1 MTVNI
6 VIIFVT
12 IVTILFKYNSIQRVL
27 FKMVNDIK
35 VQKLKHIVI
44 SYKNFERLRKFGF
57 ANDSMNDVITKILE
71 KKSNFYVG

>member
-27 FKMVNDIK
+27 IKMVNDIK
-35 VQKLKHIVI
+35 VQK
-44 SYKNFERLRKFGF
+44 
-57 ANDSMNDVITKILE
+57 TKTYCNKL
-71 KKSNFYVG
+71 